1 MNNPFFAMK
10 EGEGI
15 LAVIA
20 NLSSID
26 TYPIILCPNSQKFQK
41 TFFPLILQSFEWTA
55 SEVTD
60 IIHLPPPLSFPFLS
74 SQNSIADQAISCPG
88 RQRQKIQGR
97 KKQSIIYIQHFQTLP
112 TKSANF

>member
-41 TFFPLILQSFEWTA
+41 TFFPLILQSFE
-55 SEVTD
+55 
-60 IIHLPPPLSFPFLS
+60 
-74 SQNSIADQAISCPG
+74 
-88 RQRQKIQGR
+88 
-97 KKQSIIYIQHFQTLP
+97 
-112 TKSANF
+112 